1 MGLFGKKNQPTEEEL
16 NSAQFK
22 SENKKAYRQRK
33 KGFKKEGYDRKTAKR
48 MTNEDNAEDIISMKH
63 GGKIVKTSNKRTSHR
78 GAKGKATRHEG
89 Y

>member
-1 MGLFGKKNQPTEEEL
+1 M
-16 NSAQFK
+16 A
-22 SENKKAYRQRK
+22 
-33 KGFKKEGYDRKTAKR
+33 
-48 MTNEDNAEDIISMKH
+48 NEDTAEDIITMKH